1 MRKRR
6 WMGIALTTVM
16 VLQMLAG
23 CGSSGGGDKAVGKEA
38 AEAQVPAEEKDAAG
52 ADTASTGDGKVLKI
66 GFSWSH
72 KNDSLFYSFDEALT
86 KAMDVTCKENG
97 YDSVEWIHVVAED
110 DADKQASDISD
121 LLTQKCDVIVAYA
134 FDNVA
139 IASSAKECKGAGVP
153 FVLYDRNMAPEAEP
167 KADLF
172 VGLDTTN
179 QAYLAGKEFFQQM
192 KDAGEEP
199 KDIISIMGATND
211 TNALNREAGFTK
223 AAEEFGYEIKQEVPS
238 DWDAEKALTG
248 FSAAFQANPETNC
261 VLIASDFI
269 VTAVQSVLESND
281 AWHPN
286 GQEGHVW
293 ICSQDGFPTGIKFM
307 QEGYMDCS
315 GMYDVDAMGE
325 NFAAAIYDII
335 DGTYDGPSEVYSDP
349 MVVRA
354 DEVGTLEL
362 WGKNYMEEAEGN

>member
-1 MRKRR
+1 MKKRK
-6 WMGIALTTVM
+6 WIAAALTAVLA
-16 VLQMLAG
+16 LQMLAG
-23 CGSSGGGDKAVGKEA
+23 CSSEKKDEPASKTEKEEGSGDKK
-38 AEAQVPAEEKDAAG
+38 
-52 ADTASTGDGKVLKI
+52 DGKVLKI

-72 KNDSLFYSFDEALT
+72 KNDSLFYSFDKALT
-86 KAMDVTCKENG
+86 KAMDETCKDNG
-97 YDSVEWIHVVAED
+97 YDSVEWVHVVAED
-110 DADKQASDISD
+110 DADKQAADISD

-139 IASSAKECKGAGVP
+139 IASSAKECKDAGVP

-179 QAYLAGKEFFQQM
+179 QAYLAGKAFFQQM

-211 TNALNREAGFTK
+211 TNALNREKGFKK
-223 AAEEFGYEIKQEVPS
+223 AAEEFGYTIKQEVPS

-248 FSAAFQANPETNC
+248 FSAAFQANPDTNC

-286 GQEGHVW
+286 GEKGHVW

-307 QEGYMDCS
+307 QEKYMDCS
-315 GMYDVDAMGE
+315 GMYDVDAMGK

-335 DGTYDGPSEVYSDP
+335 KGTYDGPAEVYSDP
-349 MVVRA
+349 MVVKA
-354 DEVGTLEL
+354 DEVDSMDL
-362 WGKNYMEEAEGN
+362 WGKNYMDEAEGN